1 MLKCK
6 FKYTKDQTEKREGRE
21 EGKRERER
29 KEEKEGRGKE
39 EREREE
45 EGKRK
50 RRERRHTSKLRR
62 DRILNEM
69 SLNVGLSCKVNK

>member
-29 KEEKEGRGKE
+29 EGRDKKGKRREREGGRGKE
-39 EREREE
+39 E
-45 EGKRK
+45 
-50 RRERRHTSKLRR
+50 
-62 DRILNEM
+62 DR
-69 SLNVGLSCKVNK
+69 GLD